1 MIHLV
6 VPSIVS
12 SLNEFIRNELNLQE
26 DMVLL
31 TNPVDLK
38 GNVNSQIDNKLCV
51 FLQHLEEERIIK
63 NGSYQT
69 NGGINPPMHF
79 SLYLMFVSNF
89 PDPNYLESLR
99 YLSLVLEFFQG
110 IRVFDRSN
118 SPLLSLNVEKVS
130 MEYVNL
136 DFKELTNVWSLLG
149 LKYMPS
155 LLYKLKLLSFTNS
168 LIREEIGTVIGNASQ
183 RRDFNATELDQTG
196 QNISNSSAD
205 NPFNPNKSFISPL
218 NKDKGAAFLSNAFQ
232 RRDSKETDLDQ
243 ASQRT
248 PPTSGEDSI
257 TQDNQGR

>member
-1 MIHLV
+1 MIHTV

-31 TNPVDLK
+31 TNPVDIK

-51 FLQHLEEERIIK
+51 FLQHLEEERLIK

-69 NGGINPPMHF
+69 NGGMNPPMHF
-79 SLYLMFVSNF
+79 SLYLMFVANF

-99 YLSLVLEFFQG
+99 YISLVLEYFQG

-118 SPLLSLNVEKVS
+118 SPLLSINVEKVS

-136 DFKELTNVWSLLG
+136 DINELNNVWSLMG

-155 LLYKLKLLSFTNS
+155 VLYKLKLLSFTNS
-168 LIREEIGTVIGNASQ
+168 LIREEVSMIIGNASQ
-183 RRDFNATELDQTG
+183 GTSFKSDELDQAG
-196 QNISNSSAD
+196 KNALDSLGK
-205 NPFNPNKSFISPL
+205 NPFTANN
-218 NKDKGAAFLSNAFQ
+218 
-232 RRDSKETDLDQ
+232 
-243 ASQRT
+243 
-248 PPTSGEDSI
+248 
-257 TQDNQGR
+257 

>member
-26 DMVLL
+26 DMVIL

-51 FLQHLEEERIIK
+51 FLQHLEEERVIK

-118 SPLLSLNVEKVS
+118 SPQLSVNVDKVS

-168 LIREEIGTVIGNASQ
+168 LIREEVGTVIGNASQ
-183 RRDFNATELDQTG
+183 RRDYNATDLDQVAQNTPNSTG
-196 QNISNSSAD
+196 NSS
-205 NPFNPNKSFISPL
+205 FNPNKSFISPL
-218 NKDKGAAFLSNAFQ
+218 NRDKGAAFLGNAFQ
-232 RRDSKETDLDQ
+232 RRDSRDNDLDQ
-243 ASQRT
+243 DSPST
-248 PPTSGEDSI
+248 PSTSGEDSI
-257 TQDNQGR
+257 NQNQGRE